1 MLSKLRAQMGEPTRL
16 KMPAKLAERARA
28 LAAAQA
34 SGDDSWV
41 APPVRDAAT
50 VIMVRD
56 LPDGLHVYLQRRVRT
71 MAFAAG
77 MHVFPGGAVE
87 PDDIRLAD
95 ELVAARAELAALPF
109 AARPAA
115 SAGEDTLA
123 SRIAAVRETLEE
135 TSHDLGDPLNLG
147 YVGHWVTPAVE
158 DRRFDTRFYAAV
170 VSEDHHVRENSGE
183 SDADRW
189 LRPADALAESA
200 AGNMLMLPPT
210 VASLADFATL
220 AARGA
225 TAQEA
230 IDELA
235 ARTII
240 PLMPSPTADPTDPS
254 GVRWRLVD
262 FRTDEEVIEIPGPPA
277 GSESGGIHTSLDG
290 I

>member
-1 MLSKLRAQMGEPTRL
+1 MGEPTRL

-34 SGDDSWV
+34 YGDDSWV

-158 DRRFDTRFYAAV
+158 DRRFDTRFYAAELPAGQDLMALT
-170 VSEDHHVRENSGE
+170 SEHQAIG
-183 SDADRW
+183 W
-189 LRPADALAESA
+189 YRPQGA
-200 AGNMLMLPPT
+200 ASLPMLPPT
-210 VASLADFATL
+210 AAALAEVARFATVAEVL
-220 AARGA
+220 AVPR
-225 TAQEA
+225 EPVP
-230 IDELA
+230 IMPRPVA
-235 ARTII
+235 AGEDDIEWI
-240 PLMPSPTADPTDPS
+240 
-254 GVRWRLVD
+254 LVD
-262 FRTDEEVIEIPGPPA
+262 AVTGEP
-277 GSESGGIHTSLDG
+277 L
-290 I
+290 

>member
-1 MLSKLRAQMGEPTRL
+1 
-16 KMPAKLAERARA
+16 
-28 LAAAQA
+28 
-34 SGDDSWV
+34 
-41 APPVRDAAT
+41 
-50 VIMVRD
+50 
-56 LPDGLHVYLQRRVRT
+56 
-71 MAFAAG
+71 

-115 SAGEDTLA
+115 SAGGHLGEP
-123 SRIAAVRETLEE
+123 IAAVRETLEE

-210 VASLADFATL
+210 VASLADFAAL
-220 AARGA
+220 AAQGA

-235 ARTII
+235 SRTII

-254 GVRWRLVD
+254 GVRAGDWWTSE
-262 FRTDEEVIEIPGPPA
+262 RTKRSSKSLDRPQVP
-277 GSESGGIHTSLDG
+277 ESGGIHTSLDG
-290 I
+290 ILAWESAGISNIRWNRLLEAPIRPNASVRRREIAS